1 MASLGSA
8 AVGWWGAV
16 WSAAQEPQCICCC
29 LFIPHLRAAC
39 PLVHLTQCLP
49 STPPPSPRLAP
60 QDECLTLGTGLN
72 LQAQPCLRA
81 SCPASLSTLNR
92 GCEGHQH
99 DRLSRC
105 QASDWGHCCPVHS
118 ALKTGPVASCITHSM
133 LPLSGH
139 GPGWYP
145 VSLTLSS

>member
-8 AVGWWGAV
+8 LWDGGVQCGAQHRSHSA
-16 WSAAQEPQCICCC
+16 SAA
-29 LFIPHLRAAC
+29 A
-39 PLVHLTQCLP
+39 PLSCTCVQYVPLYTSP
-49 STPPPSPRLAP
+49 SSCHRQPPSPRLAP
-60 QDECLTLGTGLN
+60 QGECLTLGTGLN

-81 SCPASLSTLNR
+81 SCPASLSTLSR

-118 ALKTGPVASCITHSM
+118 ALKTVGQ
-133 LPLSGH
+133 LLLLSHTPCCPTLAMDLG
-139 GPGWYP
+139 GAQ
-145 VSLTLSS
+145 SL